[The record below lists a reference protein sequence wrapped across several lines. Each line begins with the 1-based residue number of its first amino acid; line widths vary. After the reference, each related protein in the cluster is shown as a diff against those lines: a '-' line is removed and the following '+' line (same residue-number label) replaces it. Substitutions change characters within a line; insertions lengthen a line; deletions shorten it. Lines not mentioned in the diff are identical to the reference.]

1 MHQRNFSRF
10 AFFVLVYNVFV
21 ILFGA
26 FVRASGSGAGCGA
39 HWPSCNGTVVPVN
52 AQIETYIE
60 FTHRITSGITI
71 IFVFLLL
78 IFAFHIFPRYSKI
91 RKAAI
96 AVVGFT
102 LVEALVGAGL
112 VLFHLTAD
120 NDSLARAIVIA
131 IHLINTFLLLASN
144 VLVFE
149 WSRLGEPTEITGS
162 KKGLWLY
169 SIVTTALL
177 LLGASGAITALGDT
191 LFPSTS
197 ILEGIQQDLST
208 SVHFLLNLRVYHPI
222 IAVIIAIGLYFFHRF
237 GKKKDSTPFFK
248 LYLKLFSIVYV
259 TQLFLGGLNV
269 LLLAPIWMQI
279 VHLFVADLIWIL
291 YVFMINHF
299 IFSFDSVSLQHS
311 ILSNP

>member
-1 MHQRNFSRF
+1 MHQRKFSKF
-10 AFFVLVYNVFV
+10 AFFVLIYNVFV

-39 HWPSCNGTVVPVN
+39 HWPSCNGTVLPVN

-60 FTHRITSGITI
+60 FTHRVTSGITI

-78 IFAFHIFPRYSKI
+78 LFAFRIFPRNSKI

-149 WSRLGEPTEITGS
+149 WSRLGEPTEISGS
-162 KKGLWLY
+162 KKWLWLY
-169 SIVTTALL
+169 SIVTVALL

-237 GKKKDSTPFFK
+237 GKREDSTSFYRH
-248 LYLKLFSIVYV
+248 YLKLFSIVYV

-291 YVFMINHF
+291 YVFMINHL
-299 IFSFDSVSLQHS
+299 IFSFDSISLQHS
-311 ILSNP
+311 KLSNP